1 MGLTQTEFQLVRT
14 LAPGSGEF
22 LLKQGPDSVRAQL
35 PLDGMDDFI
44 AVLSGRETTTRIFDR
59 VRQHDLDADI
69 ENVLAAFHDA
79 RRKEVTQ

>member
-1 MGLTQTEFQLVRT
+1 M
-14 LAPGSGEF
+14 
-22 LLKQGPDSVRAQL
+22 KQGPDSVRAQL